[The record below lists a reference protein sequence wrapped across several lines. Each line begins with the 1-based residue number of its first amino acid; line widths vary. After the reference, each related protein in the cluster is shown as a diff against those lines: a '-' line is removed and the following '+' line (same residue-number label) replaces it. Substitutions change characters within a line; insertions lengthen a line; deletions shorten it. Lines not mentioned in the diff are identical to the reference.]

1 MPFFYL
7 KLPNYIKALVLI
19 NALNKLNNTSLEVD
33 DSVFL
38 YLAIRKITTSY
49 LIYKY
54 ILHL

>member
-7 KLPNYIKALVLI
+7 KLPNYIKVLVLI
-19 NALNKLNNTSLEVD
+19 NALNKLNNTFLEVD